1 MQTEPLS
8 GLDLKVARTRARV
21 KARAVADAMGVSPSR
36 VAAVER
42 EAVVTPE
49 MARRYLE
56 AIETCRTPGTA
67 PAAGAA

>member
-1 MQTEPLS
+1 MPTEQLS

-21 KARAVADAMGVSPSR
+21 KAKAIADAMGVSPSR

-42 EAVVTPE
+42 EGVVSSE

-56 AIETCRTPGTA
+56 AVETCRTRGTE